1 MSASDTIVE
10 NNSSYLKYL
19 PDIYRDD
26 ALMGQFLLI
35 FESIL
40 APIER
45 TIDNILSYFDPSITP
60 EHLLPWLASW
70 LDLSLD
76 TTWPEDRRR
85 ELIKSAAELYQWRGT
100 KWGLATYLKI
110 YTGSEPEIIE
120 YMEGMLLDGD
130 TKLGSRAQLGIGV
143 AWYHFTVLLPVD
155 KDSKIVESKLR
166 RIIELQKP
174 AHSTYT
180 LRLTHKKKE

>member
-1 MSASDTIVE
+1 
-10 NNSSYLKYL
+10 
-19 PDIYRDD
+19 
-26 ALMGQFLLI
+26 
-35 FESIL
+35 
-40 APIER
+40 
-45 TIDNILSYFDPSITP
+45 
-60 EHLLPWLASW
+60 

-76 TTWPEDRRR
+76 PNWPEDRRR

-110 YTGSEPEIIE
+110 YTGSEPEILE

-130 TKLGSRAQLGIGV
+130 TKLGSRAQLGIGA

-155 KDSKIVESKLR
+155 KDSEIVESKVR
-166 RIIELQKP
+166 GIIESQKP

-180 LRLTHKKKE
+180 LRFTYGKGE